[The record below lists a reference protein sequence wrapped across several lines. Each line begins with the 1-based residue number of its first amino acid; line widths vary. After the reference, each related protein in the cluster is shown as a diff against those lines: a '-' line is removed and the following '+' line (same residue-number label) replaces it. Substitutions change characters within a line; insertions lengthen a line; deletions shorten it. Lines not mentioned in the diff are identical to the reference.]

1 MKKEQKQP
9 IFKTKP
15 LSTIEKKL
23 QEKFAEDIANQGAL
37 MDSMGRQLLSLELA
51 MVGIYATVL
60 KLISGEGATMQG
72 SVAIGISF
80 FLWFM
85 AVVATVLAIFPEKYE
100 IDITKMDE
108 IKGYFYKSAK
118 RKATML
124 IGSVFLF
131 FAGVGVSVFT
141 M

>member
-1 MKKEQKQP
+1 
-9 IFKTKP
+9 
-15 LSTIEKKL
+15 
-23 QEKFAEDIANQGAL
+23 

-72 SVAIGISF
+72 SVAIG
-80 FLWFM
+80 LWFM

-108 IKGYFYKSAK
+108 IKGYFHKSAK

-141 M
+141 I